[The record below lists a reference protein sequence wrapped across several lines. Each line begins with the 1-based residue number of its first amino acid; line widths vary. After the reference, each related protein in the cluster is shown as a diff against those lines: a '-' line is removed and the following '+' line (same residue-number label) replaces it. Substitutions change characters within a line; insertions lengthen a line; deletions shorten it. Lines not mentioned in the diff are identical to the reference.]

1 MQTATVNVGRL
12 WASFKQML
20 TSATRRISHRWFVLL
35 SQLMFFRFNYR
46 HFQANAMPAWTDQDS
61 LLADRMERFHD
72 AFQRLSKMDQANEYL
87 DISLLDWRFN

>member
-1 MQTATVNVGRL
+1 MQIGTVSVERL
-12 WASFKQML
+12 WISFKLML

-35 SQLMFFRFNYR
+35 SQLMFFRFNEM

-72 AFQRLSKMDQANEYL
+72 AFQRLFQIDQVNE
-87 DISLLDWRFN
+87 

>member
-1 MQTATVNVGRL
+1 MQTGTVSVERL

-20 TSATRRISHRWFVLL
+20 TRATRRISHRWFVLL

-61 LLADRMERFHD
+61 FLADRMERFHD
-72 AFQRLSKMDQANEYL
+72 AFQELPKIDQASE
-87 DISLLDWRFN
+87 